1 MLIPLKARTGI
12 AALAFAAVIMP
23 LPAAAD
29 AFTFSTGNPDGRI
42 ATAEEGRLKRQHI
55 ASFRRPAM
63 LLFLGRL
70 LISAL
75 TQFREKAMSSR
86 LRRFVVIVASCAL
99 SMGTFG
105 AARADTI
112 SSDTSGL
119 GVSLVPFF
127 WGIQITTPAGGP
139 WDHLTMNWYDFGSPV
154 APGFVFLLTQEYLG
168 HTFDLDSS
176 TPGFLA
182 VGTGTG
188 VGGNLSGVYH
198 FAPEVTISGAT
209 TYWFYTNTAFEI
221 EGGGSPGQIYH
232 SDGFSNFIK
241 DTPGIDAN
249 HLVSGDLISVPGP
262 IAGAGLPG
270 LILASGGL
278 LGWWRRRQKIA

>member
-1 MLIPLKARTGI
+1 
-12 AALAFAAVIMP
+12 V
-23 LPAAAD
+23 
-29 AFTFSTGNPDGRI
+29 
-42 ATAEEGRLKRQHI
+42 ATAEENRL
-55 ASFRRPAM
+55 SFRQRM
-63 LLFLGRL
+63 LLFLGRF

-75 TQFREKAMSSR
+75 RQFRKKAMSSR

-99 SMGTFG
+99 SMGIFG

-112 SSDTSGL
+112 SSDTSGS

-127 WGIQITTPAGGP
+127 WGIEITTPAGGP
-139 WDHLTMNWYDFGSPV
+139 WDHLTMNWYDHGSPV

-182 VGTGTG
+182 EGTGTG
-188 VGGNLSGVYH
+188 VGGSGVYH

-249 HLVSGDLISVPGP
+249 HLLSGDLISVPGP

-270 LILASGGL
+270 LIFASGGL
-278 LGWWRRRQKIA
+278 LGWWRRRRQSA

>member
-1 MLIPLKARTGI
+1 
-12 AALAFAAVIMP
+12 
-23 LPAAAD
+23 
-29 AFTFSTGNPDGRI
+29 
-42 ATAEEGRLKRQHI
+42 
-55 ASFRRPAM
+55 
-63 LLFLGRL
+63 
-70 LISAL
+70 
-75 TQFREKAMSSR
+75 
-86 LRRFVVIVASCAL
+86 
-99 SMGTFG
+99 
-105 AARADTI
+105 
-112 SSDTSGL
+112 
-119 GVSLVPFF
+119 
-127 WGIQITTPAGGP
+127 
-139 WDHLTMNWYDFGSPV
+139 MNWYDHGSPV

-188 VGGNLSGVYH
+188 VGGSGAYH